1 MQLNQIRTE
10 LEKPSFEYK
19 VDSDSAWALYNHITL
34 SLKDSHPSTWM
45 DDQTAVHEVFA
56 NMLGLE
62 HTFDDETEMIS
73 VTESEP
79 SVYELEEL
87 EVEELNPF

>member
-45 DDQTAVHEVFA
+45 DDQAAVHEVFA

-62 HTFDDETEMIS
+62 HTFDEEEVIS
-73 VTESEP
+73 VVETEP
-79 SVYELEEL
+79 SVYELEEVA
-87 EVEELNPF
+87 VEELSPF